1 MFSEETV
8 SGEVLVI
15 PVFSKLLG
23 LITCKVWLLRQ
34 SSQGCSARWK
44 TDSGKSEEGVPVHGV
59 IKCGK
64 VYDIAR

>member
-1 MFSEETV
+1 MFSELTV

-15 PVFSKLLG
+15 LVFSKLLG
-23 LITCKVWLLRQ
+23 RR
-34 SSQGCSARWK
+34 SSQEFCSLEDWLRK
-44 TDSGKSEEGVPVHGV
+44 REEGVLVLGV

>member
-1 MFSEETV
+1 MFSELTV

-15 PVFSKLLG
+15 VVFSKLLG
-23 LITCKVWLLRQ
+23 RR
-34 SSQGCSARWK
+34 SSQGFCSLEDWFRK
-44 TDSGKSEEGVPVHGV
+44 REEGVPVLGV